1 MHGTLAAERARK
13 IADEQFNILV
23 GSAVHDIRGIL
34 NPLKTGFSSLLE
46 HLKAGNLDPQL
57 FRENL
62 TKMSDRLEYLE
73 QFVNDMREYSQATL
87 GELRQERIIDV
98 INDAKSMVQEN
109 LKGRGYNTDT
119 VSLNLTVPVNIT
131 AEIARHQIMMTV
143 AHVLKN
149 AYEAFD
155 ANVLRV
161 KQIEIRAQIADD
173 NNVAI
178 VIKDN
183 GPGIAAEDLQDIRAF
198 NPGTSTKK
206 NRGGTG
212 FGLPTAHRY
221 AEEHGGNL
229 AIESEEGKGTTV
241 TITLPIEREFAENEV
256 SSTCD

>member
-1 MHGTLAAERARK
+1 
-13 IADEQFNILV
+13 
-23 GSAVHDIRGIL
+23 
-34 NPLKTGFSSLLE
+34 
-46 HLKAGNLDPQL
+46 
-57 FRENL
+57 
-62 TKMSDRLEYLE
+62 
-73 QFVNDMREYSQATL
+73 
-87 GELRQERIIDV
+87 
-98 INDAKSMVQEN
+98 MVQEN

-149 AYEAFD
+149 AYEAFE
-155 ANVLRV
+155 ANAPCLRQV
-161 KQIEIRAQIADD
+161 EIRARLIED
-173 NNVAI
+173 NIVEI
-178 VIKDN
+178 VITDN

-241 TITLPIEREFAENEV
+241 TITLPIEREFAENEA
-256 SSTCD
+256 SRTCD